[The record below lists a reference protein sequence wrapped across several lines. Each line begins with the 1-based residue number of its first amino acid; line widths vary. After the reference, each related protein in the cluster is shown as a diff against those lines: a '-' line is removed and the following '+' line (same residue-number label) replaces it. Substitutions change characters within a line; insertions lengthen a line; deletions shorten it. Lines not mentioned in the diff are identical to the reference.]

1 MLYIGGALG
10 MEMVGS
16 YYAELEGQQHLTYA
30 LLTSLEEAMEMMGT
44 VVFIYGLLF
53 YIERWTQKLQVQIK
67 ILEANN
73 LLTLTSRKKK

>member
-10 MEMVGS
+10 LEMLGS

-30 LLTSLEEAMEMMGT
+30 LLTILEEAMEMMGT

-53 YIERWTQKLQVQIK
+53 YIGRWSQELQVQIK
-67 ILEANN
+67 VLDA
-73 LLTLTSRKKK
+73 